1 MISCISFELPSCAE
15 KDGGEMKLLEPGI
28 NKLWPNLERD
38 VHTKRKRTTFYEFI
52 ASSRQLV
59 LSGGLTIDANGNRI
73 LQRIIWR

>member
-1 MISCISFELPSCAE
+1 MRK
-15 KDGGEMKLLEPGI
+15 KDGSEMKLLAPGI

-38 VHTKRKRTTFYEFI
+38 VHKKTERTTFYEFI

-59 LSGGLTIDANGNRI
+59 LSGGLTIDPNGNGI